1 MDRRSGRFLITHR
14 IEVQHV
20 DIAFLTGLPFQWPDC
35 RIIPNQKN
43 QKKPGYAV
51 EMEVFISLLENWF
64 LLVFT
69 GLPYIIPNQNYQEKP
84 GYAVMI
90 VVVNYLR

>member
-1 MDRRSGRFLITHR
+1 
-14 IEVQHV
+14 
-20 DIAFLTGLPFQWPDC
+20 
-35 RIIPNQKN
+35 
-43 QKKPGYAV
+43 
-51 EMEVFISLLENWF
+51 MEVFISLLENWF